1 MYMVEEF
8 FYAALEVKQIEWAR
22 LFLKIISS
30 SFPQSVKS
38 MRLLAAFH
46 EAASDHDKARE
57 IYNELL
63 SLNAN
68 DSQSLKRLVA
78 LDRDRGRLNE
88 AIELL
93 NRYLEANQQ
102 DTEAWLELTEIYLSR
117 QNFEKA
123 QFCYEEILSTAPNNF
138 MVNIKYAEI
147 LYSTANAAGG
157 DNLDNLYL
165 ARKYFSHALAIQGE
179 RQEKSQPR
187 ALWGLLQ
194 TCKAI
199 GAQSKKEEEKN
210 SEIIRT
216 CQEKLREMYS
226 KSKTGSAMNID
237 GMKLMN

>member
-8 FYAALEVKQIEWAR
+8 FYAAFEIKQIEWAR
-22 LFLKIISS
+22 VFLKLISS
-30 SFPQSVKS
+30 NFPQSVKS
-38 MRLLAAFH
+38 MRLLATFH

-68 DSQSLKRLVA
+68 DTQTIKRLVA

-147 LYSTANAAGG
+147 LYSTANGG
-157 DNLDNLYL
+157 ENLDNLYL
-165 ARKYFSHALAIQGE
+165 ARKYFSHALAIQGSQ
-179 RQEKSQPR
+179 QEKSQPR

-199 GAQSKKEEEKN
+199 AAQSKKEDEKN

-216 CQEKLREMYS
+216 CQEKLKEMYQRS
-226 KSKTGSAMNID
+226 KVGSTININ